1 MKNKQHYYKYHIF
14 CKVIDNYGDFGVCF
28 RLAKQLV
35 SEFNKQV
42 ILWVDNENILQKF
55 LLVNNKEIQQ
65 INAEHNQNLIFKI
78 WTKFNV
84 INSLNSLNNN
94 DFLNN
99 SIIIEA
105 FCCDLDCELLDYINN
120 ENNKTIL
127 ISLDYFG
134 LEKWILDCHL
144 LPSFLNYYKH
154 IKKYFFFPSYLP
166 NSGGLI
172 REKCIK
178 KYIKKNIQNLV
189 ENIQT
194 FKISLFF
201 YQQPQLLLTF
211 INAINYI
218 AKKHKINIEINF
230 CDLSNDNL
238 NTVQNYNFDSL
249 VKCNFIHF
257 LSQNDYDNLLQN
269 CHLNFVRG
277 EDSLIRAFWSNNL
290 FIWQIYQQQNDI
302 HLQKLNDFL
311 NYYFSITNF
320 DTNLQTN
327 LQNLFLFWNKNNYNN
342 YQNSE
347 NNTIF
352 FADLL
357 LNIIKNYANIFA
369 KNQSWLNFLNNQNSL
384 CYNLTNFIDNL

>member
-1 MKNKQHYYKYHIF
+1 MIKYKYHIF

-42 ILWVDNENILQKF
+42 ILWVDNEHILQKF

-65 INAEHNQNLIFKI
+65 INARYNQNLMFKV

-84 INSLNSLNNN
+84 INSLNKQNI
-94 DFLNN
+94 NN
-99 SIIIEA
+99 SVIIEA

-120 ENNKTIL
+120 ANNNNTVI
-127 ISLDYFG
+127 IGLDYLG

-144 LPSFLNYYKH
+144 LPSFLSSHNH

-166 NSGGLI
+166 NSGSLI
-172 REKCIK
+172 REKYIK
-178 KYIKKNIQNLV
+178 KYIKKNTQNLV
-189 ENIQT
+189 ENIQI

-201 YQQPQLLLTF
+201 YQQSQLLLTF
-211 INAINYI
+211 IDAINYL
-218 AKKHKINIEINF
+218 AKQYNISIEINF
-230 CDLSNDNL
+230 CDLSNENL
-238 NTVQNYNFDSL
+238 NIVQNYNLHSL

-257 LSQNDYDNLLQN
+257 LSQNDYDSLLQN

-277 EDSLIRAFWSNNL
+277 EDSLIRSFWSNNL
-290 FIWQIYQQQNDI
+290 FIWQIYQQQNNI

-320 DTNLQTN
+320 DTNLQTT

-342 YQNSE
+342 YQNSQ
-347 NNTIF
+347 NNAIF

-357 LNIIKNYANIFA
+357 LNIIKNYANIFD
-369 KNQSWLNFLNNQNSL
+369 KNQSWLNFLHQQNSL
-384 CYNLTNFIDNL
+384 CHNLINFIDNL

>member
-1 MKNKQHYYKYHIF
+1 M
-14 CKVIDNYGDFGVCF
+14 
-28 RLAKQLV
+28 
-35 SEFNKQV
+35 
-42 ILWVDNENILQKF
+42 
-55 LLVNNKEIQQ
+55 
-65 INAEHNQNLIFKI
+65 
-78 WTKFNV
+78 
-84 INSLNSLNNN
+84 
-94 DFLNN
+94 
-99 SIIIEA
+99 
-105 FCCDLDCELLDYINN
+105 
-120 ENNKTIL
+120 
-127 ISLDYFG
+127 
-134 LEKWILDCHL
+134 
-144 LPSFLNYYKH
+144 
-154 IKKYFFFPSYLP
+154 
-166 NSGGLI
+166 
-172 REKCIK
+172 
-178 KYIKKNIQNLV
+178 

-201 YQQPQLLLTF
+201 YQQHQLLLTF

-384 CYNLTNFIDNL
+384 CYNLTNFVDNL